1 MAQDTANTNY
11 LMRGLLHG
19 FYWCDESLQN
29 FLKAAGKPELSRTK
43 SMIMVNISD
52 GITRP
57 SDLARNIGISRQAI
71 QQTLV
76 EMEKMGLITLAPDP
90 SDGRAKIVKF
100 SRRGSGIGKAAFEA
114 MDAIETELIKRLGAN
129 SVKDFK
135 KVLLENWGPV
145 LQQNGENESADRK
158 RVSIRRSR
166 AKA

>member
-29 FLKAAGKPELSRTK
+29 LLKAAGKPELSRTR

-57 SDLARNIGISRQAI
+57 ADLARNIGISRQAI

-76 EMEKMGLITLAPDP
+76 EME
-90 SDGRAKIVKF
+90 
-100 SRRGSGIGKAAFEA
+100 
-114 MDAIETELIKRLGAN
+114 
-129 SVKDFK
+129 
-135 KVLLENWGPV
+135 
-145 LQQNGENESADRK
+145 
-158 RVSIRRSR
+158 
-166 AKA
+166 